1 MIIDIIGYIAGILGL
16 IALIP
21 QIVKSFET
29 KSTGDLSLSMYL
41 IYTISV
47 ILWLVYGY
55 LINSMPMIIIN
66 SILIVFCLIIIALE
80 IKYGKR

>member
-55 LINSMPMIIIN
+55 LINSMPMI
-66 SILIVFCLIIIALE
+66 L
-80 IKYGKR
+80 